1 MIYLSLF
8 NSLLS
13 QLQKHIWLFL
23 TFYLPYKLLFITS
36 RFILTDYG
44 IFIVLLLLIT
54 IGLILQ
60 HLQILSAGTSRDDVL
75 LLGIEVLIIL
85 NALLNIDILI
95 QFYLLLE
102 DVGVNEV
109 CIELVNFILVESSE
123 LLVVIDLLVIVVAL
137 EQLVDDVA
145 VPVRVIF
152 IHVWAGVPDRLVLV
166 VVQHVYSLLCNLV
179 IKINIKFNLTTYRIP
194 LFPVAF

>member
-1 MIYLSLF
+1 M
-8 NSLLS
+8 
-13 QLQKHIWLFL
+13 
-23 TFYLPYKLLFITS
+23 
-36 RFILTDYG
+36 
-44 IFIVLLLLIT
+44 LIT

-152 IHVWAGVPDRLVLV
+152 IHV
-166 VVQHVYSLLCNLV
+166 
-179 IKINIKFNLTTYRIP
+179 
-194 LFPVAF
+194 